1 MTDIIVDTTEANNGI
16 LDMNEN
22 QKRSVQNEDDLE
34 SKLIFYIDRP
44 PWHIRCFCCLRH
56 IDELD
61 AFGGPGDPLVG
72 DFTGAKLVRIYR
84 SWCPH
89 NEEFE
94 RILDE
99 AKEKYLADGFA
110 NGDAWI
116 VAKYGKEMALEIE
129 TYTEEVGYIRK
140 NFECRDCIVLDDNEF
155 YEKTERCHDEWDKAN
170 GNLPRK

>member
-1 MTDIIVDTTEANNGI
+1 MTDITVDTIEAKNGI
-16 LDMNEN
+16 LDMNKN
-22 QKRSVQNEDDLE
+22 QELNVENEDDLK

-84 SWCPH
+84 SLCRH

-94 RILDE
+94 RINDE
-99 AKEKYLADGFA
+99 AKKKYLADGFE
-110 NGDAWI
+110 NGNDWI
-116 VAKYGKEMALEIE
+116 VAKYGEEKASEIMMYDE
-129 TYTEEVGYIRK
+129 VVGYISK
-140 NFECRDCIVLDDNEF
+140 NFECRDCIVLDDND
-155 YEKTERCHDEWDKAN
+155 YHDKTERCHAEWVKAN
-170 GNLPRK
+170 EN